1 MSRAPGRGT
10 QLSPSPAPHRYFL
23 IRSMLFYDRVFLSD
37 ILNEGVTRTTNP
49 FQLLSVRRQE
59 NIQPNR
65 SWWAALAGEN

>member
-1 MSRAPGRGT
+1 
-10 QLSPSPAPHRYFL
+10 
-23 IRSMLFYDRVFLSD
+23 MLFYDPVFLSD

-49 FQLLSVRRQE
+49 FQLPSVRRQE